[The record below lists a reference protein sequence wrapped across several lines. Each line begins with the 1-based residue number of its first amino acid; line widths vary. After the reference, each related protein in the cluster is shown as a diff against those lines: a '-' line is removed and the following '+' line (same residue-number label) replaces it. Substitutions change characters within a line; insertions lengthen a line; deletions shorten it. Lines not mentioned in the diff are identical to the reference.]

1 MLHVLLLLQPRTTL
15 QFLLPNYFFE
25 GTKWALVGIAA
36 ELIFRLSLAAIV
48 ILRKGSRPSV
58 ATAWVLIVIA
68 FPLLGIIAYLLVGES
83 RLGTRRRK
91 SHKIIL
97 DLFNKSRYHK
107 HDDPRAVAIALDPI
121 DQQIADIAL
130 RASHSPATSGNL
142 TTLFGDSQKSI
153 DQLIMDINKATKS
166 IHSTTYIWLDDRV
179 GEAVGNA
186 LIAACARGVICR
198 ILVDGQGS
206 RAFLKSVL
214 CRSMRERGVQVV
226 AALPTH
232 YLRALFHR
240 IDVRNHRKMIVID
253 CEIGWMGSMNIA
265 ASEFAVQPRFAP
277 WVDCMVRIEGP
288 VVRELQL
295 IFAEDWYLDTN
306 ETIEKLLEFMPA
318 FHTDGLPV
326 QIMASGPN
334 YDNDA
339 VRSLLIAAI
348 QVAKKEIVLTTPY
361 FVPDSDMFSSL
372 CVAAERGVI
381 VHLVVPRRNNSR
393 IVALA
398 SRGRYSAMLASGIQ
412 IHEFTNGLLHSKTVT
427 VDSLFSIITSSN
439 LDRRSFEINF
449 EVSAIMYADS
459 FAREVRALQQTYM
472 ENSVDVTTASWG
484 PQSIRQRLAQNVAA
498 LVSPLI

>member
-1 MLHVLLLLQPRTTL
+1 MLHAMLLHLPPTTL
-15 QFLLPNYFFE
+15 QLLLPKFFFE
-25 GTKWALVGIAA
+25 GTKWALVGLAA

-68 FPLLGIIAYLLVGES
+68 FPLLGIFAYLLVGES
-83 RLGTRRRK
+83 RLGSRRRK
-91 SHKIIL
+91 AHKKIL
-97 DLFNKSRYHK
+97 DLFDKALFHK
-107 HDDPRAVAIALDPI
+107 HDDPRAGEIALDPI
-121 DQQIADIAL
+121 DQQIAHIAQ
-130 RASHSPATSGNL
+130 RASHSPATSGNR
-142 TTLFGDSQKSI
+142 TTLIGDSQKCV
-153 DQLIMDINKATKS
+153 DQLITDIEKATKS

-179 GEAVGNA
+179 GEAIGNA
-186 LIAACARGVICR
+186 LIAACARGVTCR

-206 RAFLKSVL
+206 RAFLKSAL
-214 CRSMRERGVQVV
+214 CRRMRERGVHVV

-232 YLRALFHR
+232 FLRALFHR
-240 IDVRNHRKMIVID
+240 IDVRNHRKMLVID

-265 ASEFAVQPRFAP
+265 APEFAVQPRFAP
-277 WVDCMVRIEGP
+277 WVDCMVRLQGP

-295 IFAEDWYLDTN
+295 IFAEDWFLDTN
-306 ETIEKLLEFMPA
+306 ESIEELLKSMPEFHA
-318 FHTDGLPV
+318 DGLPV

-348 QVAKKEIVLTTPY
+348 QVARKEIVLTTPY

-393 IVALA
+393 LVALA

-412 IHEFTNGLLHSKTVT
+412 IHEYTKGLLHSKTVS

-472 ENSVDVTTASWG
+472 KNSVDVTTSSWG
-484 PQSIRQRLAQNVAA
+484 PQSIRSRLAQNVAA